1 MEQRSTALQSGD
13 MGATAPGEL
22 LCRARFFQRG
32 SGAFRLLER
41 IFKSDG
47 QQNVRPT
54 TASERK
60 TMSRLVKAGLVI
72 VSRKKHEDCGCTC
85 IRYSLTLAGRACY
98 VAADMG
104 LSFHQLCYLV
114 FARAAKRRS
123 IITGKPEFYTNNI
136 SSTFSMLF
144 PSVSPH
150 VTRKELTKK
159 GFLVKHGWHTSGM
172 SARFAE
178 LERHAAVVDE
188 LYVRMREED
197 EERLMQA
204 MQDPSIAKIVSHFF

>member
-1 MEQRSTALQSGD
+1 MEQRSAALQSGD
-13 MGATAPGEL
+13 MGATAPGEP
-22 LCRARFFQRG
+22 LCRAKFFQKG
-32 SGAFRLLER
+32 SEAFRLLGR

-47 QQNVRPT
+47 QQNVRPA

-60 TMSRLVKAGLVI
+60 TMSRLAKAGVVE

-98 VAADMG
+98 VAAEMG
-104 LSFHQLCYLV
+104 LSFHQLCYLA
-114 FARAAKRRS
+114 FARAARRGS
-123 IITGKPEFYTNNI
+123 IITGRPEFYAKNI

-144 PSVSPH
+144 PAVSPY

-159 GFLVKHGWHTSGM
+159 GFLVNHGWHTSGM

-178 LERHAAVVDE
+178 LERHATVVDE

-204 MQDPSIAKIVSHFF
+204 IQDPSIAKIVSHFF

>member
-1 MEQRSTALQSGD
+1 
-13 MGATAPGEL
+13 MGATASGNF
-22 LCRARFFQRG
+22 LCRVRFFQRG
-32 SGAFRLLER
+32 SGAFRLLGR

-47 QQNVRPT
+47 QQNVRPV

-85 IRYSLTLAGRACY
+85 VRYSLTLAGRACY
-98 VAADMG
+98 VAAETG

-123 IITGKPEFYTNNI
+123 IITGRPEFYATSI
-136 SSTFSMLF
+136 SSTFNMLF
-144 PSVSPH
+144 PVVSPY

-159 GFLVKHGWHTSGM
+159 GFLVNHGWHTSGM

-188 LYVRMREED
+188 LYVRMREEYH
-197 EERLMQA
+197 ERLLQA
-204 MQDPSIAKIVSHFF
+204 MQDPSIAKIASHFF